1 MHFFFNLGGFVGK
14 AAAPCTPGTTTDP
27 TTAHAPAPN
36 PTPTETHATASA
48 PPLASVTPSAP
59 GQVPVIDNTSDG
71 RSFKQKIGHTSRS
84 VSNTNNCHT
93 KRYFSA
99 NLLANFVLSTGT
111 IYRQMYGGKNSI

>member
-1 MHFFFNLGGFVGK
+1 MHFFFNLGGLVGK

-71 RSFKQKIGHTSRS
+71 LSFKQKKYENLEDEEKEKVKALVYILNRLRGHIVICVFA
-84 VSNTNNCHT
+84 VSPPTRMS
-93 KRYFSA
+93 KF
-99 NLLANFVLSTGT
+99 
-111 IYRQMYGGKNSI
+111 